1 MADFVEVDVK
11 DGVATILLNRP
22 KMNALNLQMQRE
34 IRAAAEEISGRSD
47 VGAVVLHGGPKVFAA
62 GADVKEMADM
72 SFQDMTQA
80 GINLQDSF
88 TAVARIP
95 QPTIAAI
102 TGYAL
107 GGGCELAM
115 CCDMRIAAD
124 DAQLGQPEILL
135 GIIPGA
141 GGTQRLPRLVG
152 PGRAKEII
160 LSGRFVSA
168 EESLRIG
175 LVEQVV
181 PAADV
186 LDTAVALAKRL
197 ARGPAIATRAAKEA
211 IDRGLETDLT
221 TGLAIERVLFASLF
235 ATEDQKVGMAS
246 FVENGPGKA
255 DFTGR

>member
-1 MADFVEVDVK
+1 VADFVEVDVH

-72 SFQDMTQA
+72 SFQDMSQA
-80 GINLQDSF
+80 AISLQDSF

-152 PGRAKEII
+152 PARAKELI
-160 LSGRFVSA
+160 LTGRFVSA

-181 PAADV
+181 PSADV
-186 LDTAVALAKRL
+186 LDTAMALATRL

-211 IDRGLETDLT
+211 VDRGLETDLV
-221 TGLAIERVLFASLF
+221 TGLAMERVLFASLF
-235 ATEDQKVGMAS
+235 ATDDQKLGMAS

-255 DFTGR
+255 TFTGR

>member
-1 MADFVEVDVK
+1 MADFVEVDVQ

-34 IRAAAEEISGRSD
+34 IRAAAEEISSRSD

-80 GINLQDSF
+80 AINLQDSF

-160 LSGRFVSA
+160 FSGRFVSA
-168 EESLRIG
+168 DESLRIG

-181 PAADV
+181 PSADV
-186 LDTAVALAKRL
+186 LETAMALAKRL

-211 IDRGLETDLT
+211 IDRGLETDLF

-246 FVENGPGKA
+246 FVANGPGKA

>member
-11 DGVATILLNRP
+11 DGVAMILLNRP

-47 VGAVVLHGGPKVFAA
+47 VGAVVLHGGPRVFAA

-255 DFTGR
+255 AFTGR

>member
-1 MADFVEVDVK
+1 MADFVEVDVE

-47 VGAVVLHGGPKVFAA
+47 VGAVVLHGGPRVFAA

-255 DFTGR
+255 AFTGR

>member
-1 MADFVEVDVK
+1 MADFVEVDVA
-11 DGVATILLNRP
+11 DGVAMILLNRP

-47 VGAVVLHGGPKVFAA
+47 VGAVVLHGGPRVFAA

-80 GINLQDSF
+80 AVNLQDSF

-211 IDRGLETDLT
+211 IDRGFETDLA

-255 DFTGR
+255 AFTGR

>member
-1 MADFVEVDVK
+1 MADFVEVDVQ

-80 GINLQDSF
+80 AINLQDSF

-160 LSGRFVSA
+160 FSGRFVSA
-168 EESLRIG
+168 DESLRIG

-181 PAADV
+181 PSADV
-186 LDTAVALAKRL
+186 LETAMALAKRL

-211 IDRGLETDLT
+211 MDRGLETDLF

-246 FVENGPGKA
+246 FVANGPGKA

>member
-1 MADFVEVDVK
+1 MADFVEVDVH

-72 SFQDMTQA
+72 SFQDMSQA
-80 GINLQDSF
+80 AISLQDSF

-152 PGRAKEII
+152 PARAKELI
-160 LSGRFVSA
+160 LTGRFVSA

-181 PAADV
+181 PSADV
-186 LDTAVALAKRL
+186 LDTAMALATRL

-211 IDRGLETDLT
+211 VDRGLETDLV
-221 TGLAIERVLFASLF
+221 TGLAMERVLFASLF
-235 ATEDQKVGMAS
+235 ATDDQKLGMAS

-255 DFTGR
+255 TFTGR

>member
-1 MADFVEVDVK
+1 
-11 DGVATILLNRP
+11 
-22 KMNALNLQMQRE
+22 
-34 IRAAAEEISGRSD
+34 
-47 VGAVVLHGGPKVFAA
+47 VFAA

-175 LVEQVV
+175 LVELVV

-255 DFTGR
+255 AFTGR